1 MLRQLSPSTLR
12 SRRCGPKVLALS
24 VLRWSLT
31 LIALLASSAAGA
43 VASEAEGAQT
53 TSQAKAGPS
62 AASAQLA
69 LQQHVVS
76 WQVAE
81 RWVDALIKLQLG
93 FRPPA
98 AEQVLEIAAA
108 TSGSPEPVE
117 VSPSAIS
124 SLLSD
129 SLQPRAP
136 PSC

>member
-12 SRRCGPKVLALS
+12 SRRRGPKVLALS

-43 VASEAEGAQT
+43 VASEAEAAQT

-62 AASAQLA
+62 AASAQLS
-69 LQQHVVS
+69 LQHHVVS
-76 WQVAE
+76 WRVAE

-93 FRPPA
+93 FSPPA

-136 PSC
+136 PRH